1 MSNETAKPG
10 SLFVCCACGKT
21 STTIYGFD
29 ELTGESTAS
38 RGWDESCML
47 NAKEFAVDLL
57 DWNDT
62 RTRVVAVNGTA
73 KGTGDE

>member
-1 MSNETAKPG
+1 
-10 SLFVCCACGKT
+10 
-21 STTIYGFD
+21 
-29 ELTGESTAS
+29 
-38 RGWDESCML
+38 ML